1 MLIVV
6 VQFPFLP
13 LGINWKV
20 VKGVHCPILLNG
32 TGLMFLSSCLQS
44 YYKRKLILDMQFPFL
59 SVGGKLEC
67 FETCHFSPSIDGTLV
82 SFLYL
87 PADKSYYKRM

>member
-13 LGINWKV
+13 LGVNWKV

-32 TGLMFLSSCLQS
+32 TGLMFLSSCLQ
-44 YYKRKLILDMQFPFL
+44 KLLQKKVNFRHAIPF
-59 SVGGKLEC
+59 SISRGKLEG
-67 FETCHFSPSIDGTLV
+67 FETCTLSPLLMDTGLISL
-82 SFLYL
+82 S
-87 PADKSYYKRM
+87 SC